1 MIKPL
6 IYHFFLLLSGL
17 AWDDQQQGGL
27 GAGDGGARLTLSLYA
42 EGGQVE
48 QAGLVLD
55 KDEEQLLAR

>member
-1 MIKPL
+1 MT
-6 IYHFFLLLSGL
+6 SN
-17 AWDDQQQGGL
+17 QVGL
-27 GAGDGGARLTLSLYA
+27 GLEMVVHRLTLSLYA